1 MATYAA
7 DTRAGNGGGNGHRIL
22 SPSVFLQPLA
32 PPASIGLFGFFLA
45 TTMVATWILGWWG
58 TPKSPAYVFMFAG
71 AMGGLVQFIA
81 GMWSFKARDYIASG
95 ILTMWG
101 TYWMAW
107 AVFQFLVA
115 DKLVPMTPITA
126 SQPGFAI
133 WFIPLGLFTL
143 LGAFAGLSPKH
154 GSPALFAL
162 LFTTGVGS
170 LLLCIGLWTGIS
182 TWTNVAAWW
191 LLICGC
197 LGWYV
202 ASQFMLRSAWRRTIL
217 PFGSFSLD
225 GTIPGRRVVYPT
237 EHPVGQPGV
246 SQGVVGE

>member
-7 DTRAGNGGGNGHRIL
+7 TKQTAAEHGNGRRIL

-45 TTMVATWILGWWG
+45 TTMVSTWLLGWWG
-58 TPKSPAYVFMFAG
+58 DPLSMSYVFMFAG

-81 GMWSFKARDYIASG
+81 GMWSFRARDYIASG
-95 ILTMWG
+95 ILSMWG
-101 TYWMAW
+101 TFWMAW
-107 AVFQFLVA
+107 ALFQFLVV
-115 DKLVPMTPITA
+115 DKLVPLTPVTV
-126 SQPGFAI
+126 SQPGYAI

-154 GSPALFAL
+154 GAPSLFAL

-170 LLLCIGLWTGIS
+170 LLLCIGLWTGIKP
-182 TWTNVAAWW
+182 WTEVAAWW
-191 LLICGC
+191 LLVCGC

-202 ASQFMLRSAWRRTIL
+202 ASQFMLRSAWRRTVF
-217 PFGSFSLD
+217 PFGSFSRD
-225 GTIPGRRVVYPT
+225 GMVPGRRVVFPT
-237 EHPVGQPGV
+237 EHRAGQPGV
-246 SQGVVGE
+246 SQGTVGE

>member
-1 MATYAA
+1 MATYTENSTVAH
-7 DTRAGNGGGNGHRIL
+7 NGGDGHRIL
-22 SPSVFLQPLA
+22 APSVFLQPLA
-32 PPASIGLFGFFLA
+32 PPASIGLYGFFLA
-45 TTMVATWILGWWG
+45 TTMVSTWILGWWG
-58 TPKSPAYVFMFAG
+58 NALSIAYVFMFAG
-71 AMGGLVQFIA
+71 AIGGLVQFIA
-81 GMWSFKARDYIASG
+81 GMWSFRARDYIASG

-107 AVFQFLVA
+107 ALFQFLVA

-126 SQPGFAI
+126 SQPGLAI

-143 LGAFAGLSPKH
+143 LGAFAALSPKH
-154 GSPALFAL
+154 GSLALLAL
-162 LFTTGVGS
+162 LFTTGVGA

-182 TWTNVAAWW
+182 IWEQVAGWW

-217 PFGSFSLD
+217 PFGSWKRE
-225 GTIPGRRVVYPT
+225 GIIPGRQVVYPT
-237 EHPVGQPGV
+237 EHASGQPGV
-246 SQGVVGE
+246 SQGSI